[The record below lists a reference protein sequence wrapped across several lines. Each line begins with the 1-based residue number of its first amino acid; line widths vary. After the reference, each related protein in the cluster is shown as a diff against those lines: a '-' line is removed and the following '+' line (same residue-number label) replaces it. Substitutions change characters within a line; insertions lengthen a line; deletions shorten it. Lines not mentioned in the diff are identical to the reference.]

1 MARMTVS
8 SAKARRYVRIAQMA
22 GLALGVSAAALWALE
37 VPGLRG
43 QLPGKPPVD
52 VVPVVSRPSQASG
65 QPVIDSDGVDALAE
79 RLNEAAK
86 RPAAPVAQGDK
97 PVETPRPAPTAWR
110 YIAPLKMGK
119 QLAAIVF
126 ADGKQRVL
134 RPGAKVADTT
144 LISVDER
151 KLVIEDPTGRHDIL
165 RGEKNGSHVLWKK
178 MDSNAPALAGAGAGA
193 GDANLSPEELAKRGI
208 DGSQAQRFREA
219 MRDRSRRR
227 AEMAAQ
233 GTGGSIPSDRPGAA
247 GLPDA
252 AMAVPLDKDAQMMRE
267 NPKLQSLADELE
279 RHLRT
284 RGMDSEAQELINK
297 LQANGYPPDR
307 LDEQIRRFKESK
319 GGQGGEIH

>member
-8 SAKARRYVRIAQMA
+8 SARARRYVRIAQMA

-43 QLPGKPPVD
+43 QLPAKPAVD
-52 VVPVVSRPSQASG
+52 VVPVAARPSQGAA
-65 QPVIDSDGVDALAE
+65 QPVLDADGVDGLAE

-86 RPAAPVAQGDK
+86 RPAPVVTQGDK
-97 PVETPRPAPTAWR
+97 AAEPARPAPSAWR

-134 RPGAKVADTT
+134 RPGAKVGGTT
-144 LISVDER
+144 LISVDDA
-151 KLVIEDPTGRHDIL
+151 KLVIEDATGRHDVP
-165 RGEKNGSHVLWKK
+165 RGDKSGSHVLWKK

-193 GDANLSPEELAKRGI
+193 SDGNLSPEELAKRGI
-208 DGSQAQRFREA
+208 DQSQAQRFREA

-233 GTGGSIPSDRPGAA
+233 GAGGSIGPTQPGAL
-247 GLPDA
+247 GQPDA
-252 AMAVPLDKDAQMMRE
+252 AMAVPLDKDAMK
-267 NPKLQSLADELE
+267 NSKLQSLADELE

-284 RGMDSEAQELINK
+284 VGMDGKAQDLITK
-297 LQANGYPPDR
+297 LQGNGYPPDK
-307 LDEQIRRFKESK
+307 LDGMLERFKE
-319 GGQGGEIH
+319 GNGGGEIH